1 MKKFSLLSI
10 LMLTACVT
18 INIYFPAAAA
28 DKVADEIIKGIQEEQ
43 PQQTQPE
50 ASLDQ
55 YFNYYRWI
63 DGALDLVF
71 PSAHAAEANLDID
84 TAQIRKLRSSMK
96 QRFSR
101 LNGFYAKGIVGV
113 NAKGQVAII
122 DNKKV
127 SLKNRN
133 SLNKLSAAENK
144 DRAALYTA
152 IANANGHPEWR
163 SQIENTFSQR
173 WLSNVK
179 RGWWYQTKQGAWKQK

>member
-1 MKKFSLLSI
+1 M
-10 LMLTACVT
+10 
-18 INIYFPAAAA
+18 
-28 DKVADEIIKGIQEEQ
+28 
-43 PQQTQPE
+43 
-50 ASLDQ
+50 
-55 YFNYYRWI
+55 
-63 DGALDLVF
+63 
-71 PSAHAAEANLDID
+71 DID